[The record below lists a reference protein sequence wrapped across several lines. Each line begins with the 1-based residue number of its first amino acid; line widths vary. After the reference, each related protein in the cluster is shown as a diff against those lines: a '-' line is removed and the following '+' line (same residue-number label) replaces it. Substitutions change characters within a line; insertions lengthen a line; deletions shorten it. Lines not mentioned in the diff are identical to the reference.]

1 MKSLTVAAFRVR
13 VSKCPVTLANTRTRT
28 PRGSRAGDIERGNGI
43 RGNEHFRDIHRH
55 ITTVSPALVAC
66 PPPVCVNTRSAVSSP
81 YGLGHC
87 QVPHVSVGPVTA
99 LGAHVFWPILDEDG
113 GAGRKVV
120 TVGANL
126 LLRTSVVGLVPRG
139 VYKIQGSTSSCDPP
153 ITQRTVCIKPSGSCS
168 TEGV

>member
-1 MKSLTVAAFRVR
+1 M
-13 VSKCPVTLANTRTRT
+13 
-28 PRGSRAGDIERGNGI
+28 ERGNGI
-43 RGNEHFRDIHRH
+43 RGNEHFCDIHRH
-55 ITTVSPALVAC
+55 ITTVSSALVAC
-66 PPPVCVNTRSAVSSP
+66 PPPVCVNTRSAASSP

-120 TVGANL
+120 TDGANL

-153 ITQRTVCIKPSGSCS
+153 STQRTVCIKPSGSCS
-168 TEGV
+168 TECV